1 MWPFFQPMSR
11 VFPLTFDVAGGSA
24 PNGRYL
30 EGIEGGSG
38 TFFSNHMQT
47 LSFANSSSAHSSLR
61 ANTSLDV
68 TMLSALE
75 CIVIGRSS
83 QVLCS
88 YACAWSKIQGTY
100 VLH

>member
-11 VFPLTFDVAGGSA
+11 VFPLTFDIAGGSA

-38 TFFSNHMQT
+38 TFLNNHMQT

-61 ANTSLDV
+61 ANHKRCNRV
-68 TMLSALE
+68 E
-75 CIVIGRSS
+75 CLGMYCHWPKFAGSV
-83 QVLCS
+83 
-88 YACAWSKIQGTY
+88 
-100 VLH
+100 